1 MKLDLGSENNLK
13 KENSKVSHTI
23 GEGNRTINN
32 PTQSSAIQHY
42 PWIRLNSEIE
52 QKVQLETA
60 ALEVFVWKTR
70 QR

>member
-13 KENSKVSHTI
+13 KENSKVPHTI

-42 PWIRLNSEIE
+42 P
-52 QKVQLETA
+52 
-60 ALEVFVWKTR
+60 
-70 QR
+70 

>member
-13 KENSKVSHTI
+13 KENSKVSQTI

-42 PWIRLNSEIE
+42 P
-52 QKVQLETA
+52 
-60 ALEVFVWKTR
+60 
-70 QR
+70 